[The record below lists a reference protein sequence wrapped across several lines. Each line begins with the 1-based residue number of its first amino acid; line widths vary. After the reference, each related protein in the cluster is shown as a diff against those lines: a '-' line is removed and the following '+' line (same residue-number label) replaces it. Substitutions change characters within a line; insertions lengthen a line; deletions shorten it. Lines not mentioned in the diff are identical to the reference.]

1 LSLNQADLEASQRV
15 VASKDAERAKLM
27 KKAQEVERGLRL
39 QVQGLRTRVDKMEK
53 DKRYDH

>member
-1 LSLNQADLEASQRV
+1 M
-15 VASKDAERAKLM
+15 VASKDAERAKLL

-53 DKRYDH
+53 DKRYDR